1 MIDKPLYKPTQT
13 DIDWAKRM
21 VDGTRSGVLAFPSAQ
36 LTYTVDHSNKT
47 LTLQNTEQTVIAFHS
62 FVVHEQTIVVFAQ
75 IGYTVKEGC
84 SRT

>member
-36 LTYTVDHSNKT
+36 LTYTVDHADKT
-47 LTLQNTEQTVIAFHS
+47 LTLQNTEQTVISFAS
-62 FVVHEQTIVVFAQ
+62 FVVHEQTKIVFAR
-75 IGYTVKEGC
+75 IGYTVNPK
-84 SRT
+84 